1 MPFTIEQFYVNIGQ
15 NKLLGVRCNKCGR
28 IYLPP
33 RTLCSDCYS
42 RDFEWTELPTKGKLL
57 TYTVIHVA
65 PEKFQSMTPYAVG
78 VIELE
83 NGLKIPGMIRE
94 VPTDQ
99 IKIGMKLAIDF
110 GACDAAQT
118 WPRWPRYFFKAI

>member
-110 GACDAAQT
+110 GICDTAQT